1 VGAGSNAGPHFLLG
15 HAKGQLPSAHAGGG
29 PASHRPSRKTFDEPN
44 GNQTQAARS
53 AGQVGGGNRV
63 AGAAGAKEFEV
74 RKIAALI
81 LASAA
86 GAVAAA
92 APASSTSTLVSNSPW
107 WEKITV
113 TLSGDGKAEGCR
125 YETSLKA
132 AAEGCDVASQSAMVH
147 KASDSKGEVTQITFE
162 RRFNPGAAPA
172 TPELKPGDTLL
183 GGQVMALAIDPK
195 GAVKNCRV
203 VAASGA
209 MRPDYSCDD
218 ASAERFQASVGGA
231 KTAQREGYMTII
243 VYGHSE
249 HMV

>member
-1 VGAGSNAGPHFLLG
+1 M
-15 HAKGQLPSAHAGGG
+15 
-29 PASHRPSRKTFDEPN
+29 
-44 GNQTQAARS
+44 
-53 AGQVGGGNRV
+53 
-63 AGAAGAKEFEV
+63 

-92 APASSTSTLVSNSPW
+92 APASSSSTLVSNAPW
-107 WEKITV
+107 WERITV
-113 TLSGDGKAEGCR
+113 TLGGDGSAEGCR
-125 YETSLKA
+125 YETSLKTA
-132 AAEGCDVASQSAMVH
+132 PESCDVAATPAAAV

-162 RRFNPGAAPA
+162 RRFDPNGAPA
-172 TPELKPGDTLL
+172 KPDLKPGDTLL

-195 GAVKNCRV
+195 GTVKDCRV

-218 ASAERFQASVGGA
+218 AAAERFQASVGGA
-231 KTAQREGYMTII
+231 KTAEREAYMTII